1 MIAYSNDKGAEY
13 EGANNLQFRNFLIW
27 DQYTVG
33 IETQSIG
40 INQNTNT
47 FQKSFMYSDTMG
59 ATIADTIIV
68 GNSLNS
74 SSSYTKK
81 GIIIAWDR
89 GQLWSNV
96 SFYNFPNSNT
106 PAIIAPVILQ
116 RCE

>member
-40 INQNTNT
+40 INQNVNT
-47 FQKSFMYSDTMG
+47 YQKDYMFSDTMG
-59 ATIADTIIV
+59 ATIANTIIV
-68 GNSLNS
+68 GNSANNS
-74 SSSYTKK
+74 NSYTKK
-81 GIIIAWDR
+81 GVIIAWDR
-89 GQLWSNV
+89 GQLFENV
-96 SFYNFPNSNT
+96 SFYNFPDPT
-106 PAIIAPVILQ
+106 TTALVPPVILQ

>member
-1 MIAYSNDKGAEY
+1 M
-13 EGANNLQFRNFLIW
+13 IW

-40 INQNTNT
+40 INQNINT
-47 FQKSFMYSDTMG
+47 YQKSYMFSDSMG
-59 ATIADTIIV
+59 ATIANTIIV

-74 SSSYTKK
+74 TSSYTHN
-81 GIIIAWDR
+81 GIRIAWDR
-89 GQLWSNV
+89 GQLWSNI

-106 PAIIAPVILQ
+106 PAIIAPVIMQ